1 VKIDL
6 NSDMGEGFGPYRLCD
21 DEAMMK
27 IVSSANLACG
37 FHGGDPET
45 MARMV
50 RLAKEN
56 GVGIGAHP
64 GLPDRSGFGRREMP
78 FQPDELRQQMLY
90 QLGALIATARSE
102 GMTVGHF
109 SFHAAMGN
117 MVNRDAALAD
127 LMMNAI
133 STVDP
138 RLVVFVTSGSEIEK
152 AARRAKLKT
161 LALFL
166 AEDLAFYTLHYV
178 DHHCRLFWAGHVTH
192 HSSEHFNLTTGFR
205 SSVFQPLYRF
215 IYFIPLTLVGFN
227 PADIIVM
234 YSITQIYGI
243 IVHTEYVGKLG
254 WLEYIFVTPS
264 HHRVHHA
271 SNVQYLDK
279 NMGMCLIIWDRIFGT
294 FQKELP
300 AEPPRYGLTKSME
313 QQGLGQT
320 VFHEWKAISQDFMQ
334 PVDFKTKLKYLL
346 KAPGW
351 SPDGSRETSKDL
363 QRKLADLTS
372 AAGYQPSDDL
382 ENKFGSRLPEAESQ
396 STI

>member
-27 IVSSANLACG
+27 IVSSANIACG

-90 QLGALIATARSE
+90 QLGALIAIARSE

-166 AEDLAFYTLHYV
+166 ADRAYDADGRLVTRGLPGALVKDEAAVRKRVRRFLTDGTVEAIDGSTFEMPARSILVHSDTPGSLDLARIIRSEIEASGATL
-178 DHHCRLFWAGHVTH
+178 A
-192 HSSEHFNLTTGFR
+192 
-205 SSVFQPLYRF
+205 
-215 IYFIPLTLVGFN
+215 
-227 PADIIVM
+227 PAA
-234 YSITQIYGI
+234 
-243 IVHTEYVGKLG
+243 EL
-254 WLEYIFVTPS
+254 
-264 HHRVHHA
+264 A
-271 SNVQYLDK
+271 S
-279 NMGMCLIIWDRIFGT
+279 
-294 FQKELP
+294 
-300 AEPPRYGLTKSME
+300 
-313 QQGLGQT
+313 
-320 VFHEWKAISQDFMQ
+320 
-334 PVDFKTKLKYLL
+334 
-346 KAPGW
+346 
-351 SPDGSRETSKDL
+351 
-363 QRKLADLTS
+363 
-372 AAGYQPSDDL
+372 
-382 ENKFGSRLPEAESQ
+382 
-396 STI
+396 

>member
-1 VKIDL
+1 MKIDL

-27 IVSSANLACG
+27 IVSSANIACG

-90 QLGALIATARSE
+90 QLGALIAIARSE

-166 AEDLAFYTLHYV
+166 ADRAY
-178 DHHCRLFWAGHVTH
+178 DADGRLVTRGLPGALVKD
-192 HSSEHFNLTTGFR
+192 EVAVRKRVRRFLT
-205 SSVFQPLYRF
+205 
-215 IYFIPLTLVGFN
+215 
-227 PADIIVM
+227 D
-234 YSITQIYGI
+234 
-243 IVHTEYVGKLG
+243 
-254 WLEYIFVTPS
+254 
-264 HHRVHHA
+264 
-271 SNVQYLDK
+271 
-279 NMGMCLIIWDRIFGT
+279 GT
-294 FQKELP
+294 VE
-300 AEPPRYGLTKSME
+300 
-313 QQGLGQT
+313 
-320 VFHEWKAISQDFMQ
+320 AI
-334 PVDFKTKLKYLL
+334 
-346 KAPGW
+346 
-351 SPDGSRETSKDL
+351 DGSTLEMPARSIHVHSDTPGSLE
-363 QRKLADLTS
+363 LARIVRS
-372 AAGYQPSDDL
+372 
-382 ENKFGSRLPEAESQ
+382 EIEASGATLAPATELAS
-396 STI
+396 